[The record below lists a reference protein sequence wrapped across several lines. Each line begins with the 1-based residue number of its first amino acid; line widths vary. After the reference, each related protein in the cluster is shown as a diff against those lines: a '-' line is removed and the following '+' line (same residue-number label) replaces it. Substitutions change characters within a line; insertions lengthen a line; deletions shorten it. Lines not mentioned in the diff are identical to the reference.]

1 MKKNNMD
8 LWKDLNFVPAGDAN
22 LELNAK
28 TIGSAP
34 LFKSLFNKANG
45 HVTEFTQ
52 EGTVKQEADGE
63 NDKPQT
69 VSEKYEG
76 FFIKKGARL
85 IHRSLGDNGDDT
97 LFLWKDGI
105 AELTVSGTW
114 LNVKVMSHDEQL
126 VRETK
131 EYFNTQWKTLEKSG
145 HIYAIIQQGSH
156 LSLSSIGNA
165 GIPLVDSN
173 YTPSVMKDYRF
184 IIKDMQSESPSGRVV
199 IMKGAPGTGKTHLVR
214 AMLLEVPDAMFVLIS
229 PDAVKNLAGP
239 QLLPL
244 LMNYRGA
251 STGPIVL
258 ILEDA
263 DKCLVSRDSDRDDIS
278 SIQAIL
284 NLGDGILGSLLDLRI
299 VATTNASEFVID
311 SAILRPGRLSKM
323 LDVGVLDPL
332 TAQKIYRRLLP
343 NANFPVEIN
352 GSTNP
357 KDFKVTLA
365 EVYSLARQNGWTPP
379 TRTVKEVEKDP
390 EEDWED

>member
-8 LWKDLNFVPAGDAN
+8 LWKDLNFAPAGDAN
-22 LELNAK
+22 LDLNAK
-28 TIGSAP
+28 TIGSAA

-45 HVTEFTQ
+45 HVTEFAS
-52 EGTVKQEADGE
+52 EGSVKQEADSE

-69 VSEKYEG
+69 ISEKYEG
-76 FFIKKGARL
+76 YFTKKGGRL

-105 AELTVSGTW
+105 AELSIGGSYVT
-114 LNVKVMSHDEQL
+114 LKVMSHDEQL

-131 EYFNTQWKTLEKSG
+131 EYFNTQWKPLEKSG

-165 GIPLVDSN
+165 GIPLVDGN
-173 YTPSVMKDYRF
+173 YTSKVMEDYKF
-184 IIKDMQSESPSGRVV
+184 IINDMQSESPSGRVV

-263 DKCLVSRDSDRDDIS
+263 DKCLVSRDTDRDDIS

-323 LDVGVLDPL
+323 LDVGPLDPL
-332 TAQKIYRRLLP
+332 TAQKIFRRLLP
-343 NANFPVEIN
+343 DFDFPVEIN

-365 EVYSLARQNGWTPP
+365 EVYSLARQNGWAAA
-379 TRTVKEVEKDP
+379 TRKVKEAEKDD
-390 EEDWED
+390 EEDWDD